1 MGGLIR
7 CNSGHVFSSRRY
19 GNICPYCN
27 VTVRDDQTGK
37 LAQSENGSFDETLE
51 YAGELEVIDPVVGWL
66 VCIEGPQLGRDYRIM
81 AEKNF
86 IGRAEDMH
94 IQILGDNK
102 ISRRNHAI
110 IAYDPLKRNTLILPG
125 DSSGLAYHNGDA
137 VYIPTE
143 MNQYDVIQ
151 LGTSKFLFMPLCGEH
166 FEWESLKAGGDN
178 LPQPIGAKSAD
189 DGL

>member
-27 VTVRDDQTGK
+27 VTVRDDQNQK
-37 LAQSENGSFDETLE
+37 LAQNENGNFDETLE

-66 VCIEGPQLGRDYRIM
+66 VCIEGPQMGRDYRIM

-86 IGRAEDMH
+86 VGRAEDMH

-151 LGTSKFLFMPLCGEH
+151 LGSSKFLFMPLCGEH
-166 FEWESLKAGGDN
+166 FEWESLKADGDN
-178 LPQPIGAKSAD
+178 LPQPMGSKSGD
-189 DGL
+189 DES